1 MARSRSS
8 SAAGSSKSGLPLAV
22 QVIVPLALVAAI
34 LAVAAGMLA
43 GSAGRKATDEE
54 LDRRAA
60 VVRRAW
66 QASGE
71 PTRSADLRRLGRR
84 LDARLAI
91 ERGNP
96 SGDAGRTEGDFR
108 TREFRTRGRTL
119 SVAIP
124 AKKASDDLAAARTT
138 AIAAGV
144 AALVGVLLL
153 GWLLLGAAA
162 VTPLRRLASALRGV
176 AAGQHGA
183 RVNPAG
189 AAEVRDA
196 AAAFN
201 AFTAKSAQLSQPG
214 SDPVTGLPH
223 AKNLR
228 EALAVEVKRA
238 VREQS
243 PLAVL
248 VVDIDNFRRINET
261 LGKEQG
267 DEILRRIGECLRS
280 TLRAT
285 DILGRIGGDEFGV
298 LLPKANAQQ
307 AQMVIDRA
315 RTSIKEID
323 SQGADLSFS
332 AGYALYPADA
342 AEPAQ
347 LLQAAE
353 TAARKASEAGGGQ
366 AHRFDPKTSA
376 VSRNEGERAEVE
388 ALFEEPGAVT
398 PVFQPLVALATGQV
412 SGYEALTRFR
422 QPPKRFPDEWFLL
435 ANRVGLGG
443 KLEAFAIQKALET
456 PGRPKGAYLSINL
469 SPSTLN
475 DPDVQKVLPEDLTG
489 IVIEVTEH
497 ELANDEGT
505 LKEDLAALRTRGAR
519 IAVDDAGA
527 GYAGLQQLMRVQ
539 PDLIKLDRS
548 LVQNLDTDPAKQ
560 ALVDAF
566 VRFGRRTGGQVV
578 AEGIE
583 SEDELRTLADLDVN
597 YGQGYFLAK
606 PGPPW
611 AQISPWVSEKLLRR
625 SLGGATGVE
634 DIAQLPEGSD
644 QRLAAV
650 CARVARVSSLSEIDP
665 LTGVIADELGA
676 DEAVVLLRSGFDG
689 SLAAVTARPWL
700 PSGGRLEMNH
710 FPELK
715 GALGAGESAQFLLE
729 HSSGTTTGLGEI
741 AMLANSGYRS
751 MLAVPVM
758 RNGTAAGVIL
768 ALSGLDRPWGRTQT
782 NRAFVIAYQLGPVLG
797 AFAQQPASTGV

>member
-1 MARSRSS
+1 MAGSRSS
-8 SAAGSSKSGLPLAV
+8 SSAGPKSGLPLAV
-22 QVIVPLALVAAI
+22 QVLVPLALIAAVVAI
-34 LAVAAGMLA
+34 AAATLA
-43 GSAGRKATDEE
+43 GGAGQKAADQE
-54 LDRRAA
+54 LDRRAS
-60 VVRRAW
+60 VVLSAW
-66 QASGE
+66 QASGS
-71 PTRSADLRRLGRR
+71 PTGRADLRALGRR
-84 LDARLAI
+84 LEARLAVR
-91 ERGNP
+91 RG
-96 SGDAGRTEGDFR
+96 GRAAAAGRTDGDFR
-108 TREFRTRGRTL
+108 IREFRTRGRVVT
-119 SVAIP
+119 VAVP
-124 AKKASDDLAAARTT
+124 AKAAADEIASGKTT
-138 AIAAGV
+138 GMVAGIAG
-144 AALVGVLLL
+144 LVSVLLL

-162 VTPLRRLASALRGV
+162 VVPLRRLAGALRGV
-176 AAGQHGA
+176 AGGQHGV
-183 RVNPAG
+183 RVTPAG
-189 AAEVRDA
+189 AAEVRA
-196 AAAFN
+196 AAEAFN
-201 AFTAKSAQLSQPG
+201 AFSRKSAQLSQPG

-223 AKNLR
+223 AKNFR
-228 EALAVEVKRA
+228 EALSVEVKRA
-238 VREQS
+238 VREQA

-248 VVDIDNFRRINET
+248 VIDLDEFRRVNDT
-261 LGKEQG
+261 LGKERG
-267 DEILRRIGECLRS
+267 DEVLRAIGESFRS

-285 DILGRIGGDEFGV
+285 DILARLGGDEFGV

-315 RTSIKEID
+315 RSAMPDVELGGRPLT
-323 SQGADLSFS
+323 FS
-332 AGYALYPADA
+332 AGYALYPSDA
-342 AEPAQ
+342 ADPAQ

-353 TAARKASEAGGGQ
+353 AAVKRASEAG
-366 AHRFDPKTSA
+366 AAVVRFDPKTSS

-443 KLEAFAIQKALET
+443 KLEAFAIQRALET
-456 PGRPKGAYLSINL
+456 PGRPKGAYLSLNL

-497 ELANDEGT
+497 ELANDEGS
-505 LKEDLAALRTRGAR
+505 LKDDLGALRRRGAR

-527 GYAGLQQLMRVQ
+527 GYAGLQQLMRVS

-548 LVQNLDTDPAKQ
+548 LVTNLDTDPAKQ

-566 VRFGRRTGGQVV
+566 VRFGRRTGAQVV

-583 SEDELRTLADLDVN
+583 TEDEMRTLADLDVN

-611 AQISPWVSEKLLRR
+611 AQISPWVAEKLLRR

-650 CARVARVSSLSEIDP
+650 CSRVARVTSLSELDP
-665 LTGVIADELGA
+665 LTTVVADELGA
-676 DEAVVLLRSGFDG
+676 DEAVILLRSGFDG
-689 SLAAVTARPWL
+689 SLAAITARPWL
-700 PSGGRLEMNH
+700 PSGGRLELSH

-715 GALGAGESAQFLLE
+715 GALAAGESAQFLLE
-729 HSSGTTTGLGEI
+729 HGTGTTTGLGEI
-741 AMLANSGYRS
+741 AMLANSGYKS

-758 RNGTAAGVIL
+758 SQGMAAGVIL
-768 ALSGLDRPWGRTQT
+768 ALADLERPWGRSST

-797 AFAQQPASTGV
+797 AFAKQPAAPAGA